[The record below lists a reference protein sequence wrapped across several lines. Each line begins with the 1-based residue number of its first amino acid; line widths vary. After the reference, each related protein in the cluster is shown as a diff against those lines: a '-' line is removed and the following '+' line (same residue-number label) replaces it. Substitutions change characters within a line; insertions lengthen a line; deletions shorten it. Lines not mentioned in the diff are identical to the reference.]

1 VSEGAELAETDER
14 GLLERGLGSTWER
27 LAPLSVGSIASGA
40 VIVGAGVTLRALL
53 GSKYRRIFGWAGALA
68 LVPIGLWWWTE
79 RNAADDTPGEASD
92 SSRSERP
99 DKDVEAKNAE

>member
-1 VSEGAELAETDER
+1 MSERTELAESEER

-40 VIVGAGVTLRALL
+40 VIVGAGLTLRALL
-53 GSKYRRIFGWAGALA
+53 GSRYRRMFGWAGALA

-79 RNAADDTPGEASD
+79 RKAAADEPEASA
-92 SSRSERP
+92 EAAPPEQP
-99 DKDVEAKNAE
+99 DGDVAAKNAD

>member
-1 VSEGAELAETDER
+1 MSERTELAESDKR

-53 GSKYRRIFGWAGALA
+53 GSRYRRIFGWAGALA
-68 LVPIGLWWWTE
+68 LVPIGLWWWSE
-79 RNAADDTPGEASD
+79 RKAAADEPEAASED
-92 SSRSERP
+92 SRP
-99 DKDVEAKNAE
+99 DGDVEAKQAD